1 VREKQKRNRSKDK
14 MAPITLRLLAHQAL
28 LGFATLTSALAIL
41 PPDTSANPAAVAKR
55 AVTYHTYT
63 DSTVNSNDYCGE
75 ANPNTSTSQ
84 NSPLAA
90 DCTAI
95 ADAYT
100 ENTGNGVLG
109 SPKAYWTVDL
119 PDFVSSP
126 DGFVTLATSGTCRF
140 RIKYYEQVL
149 NTVYFGANDLRFYMR
164 QALQSVDA
172 QGRVEAR
179 GAVSCYANAPGKFAT
194 IEWWVAR
201 V

>member
-1 VREKQKRNRSKDK
+1 
-14 MAPITLRLLAHQAL
+14 MAPIITLRLLAHQAL
-28 LGFATLTSALAIL
+28 LGFATLTSAVAIVS
-41 PPDTSANPAAVAKR
+41 PDTSANPVAIAKR
-55 AVTYHTYT
+55 AITYHTYT
-63 DSTVNSNDYCGE
+63 DPTVGRNDWCGE
-75 ANPNTSTSQ
+75 SNPDTSTSQ

-95 ADAYT
+95 ANAYT
-100 ENTGNGVLG
+100 ENSSSGVLDA
-109 SPKAYWTVDL
+109 PKAYWTVDL

-126 DGFVTLATSGTCRF
+126 DSFVTLATSGTCRF

-179 GAVSCYANAPGKFAT
+179 GAVSCYANAPGAFAT
-194 IEWWVAR
+194 IEYWVAR